1 MIANWAA
8 KINRKYLIISALL
21 IAFISLTSIVPVK
34 ASDAGSDEFNPGDMI
49 MHHVTDAHDWHLLD
63 IGQTSVTIPLPIIIY
78 SPVEGIDV
86 FLSSNF
92 EHGTAEYNGYGIDD
106 HGHLYA
112 EDGHE
117 FYDLSI
123 TKNVAALI
131 VTSVLMIVV
140 FLSVAKGY
148 KANPGGS
155 PKGLQSWIEPLVV
168 YIKDEVVKPN
178 IGPKYER
185 YLPYMLTLFFFIWI
199 GNLMGLL
206 PGAANLTGNIAVT
219 MVLAIFT
226 LIMTLFSSNRN
237 YWGHIFNPPGVPLLL
252 KPIII
257 PIEILGIF
265 TKPFSLMLRLFVAI
279 TAGHIVILSLI
290 ALAFIFHSSVVG
302 IGTSLVVLFIN
313 LIEILVAT
321 IQAYVFTLFSSMY
334 IGMAVADG
342 HH

>member
-1 MIANWAA
+1 MP
-8 KINRKYLIISALL
+8 
-21 IAFISLTSIVPVK
+21 TV
-34 ASDAGSDEFNPGDMI
+34 ASDSGNAEFNPGDMI

-78 SPVEGIDV
+78 SPDQGLDV

-92 EHGTAEYNGYGIDD
+92 EHGTALYKGYGIDD

-112 EDGHE
+112 EDGRT

-123 TKNVAALI
+123 TKNAAALI
-131 VTSVLMIVV
+131 LTAILMVV
-140 FLSVAKGY
+140 IFLSVARGY
-148 KANPGGS
+148 KANPGSS
-155 PKGLQSWIEPLVV
+155 PSGLQSWIEPLVV

-199 GNLMGLL
+199 GNLLGLL

-219 MVLAIFT
+219 MVLALFT